1 MFDEARVYRRV
12 GEFVVSFQ
20 WLENRIREIGWLALD
35 PGREN
40 WPPTGL
46 RNDTTATLFKKVEK
60 LFLDA
65 LPRCRLDPA
74 LETDFRSSFAENAIR
89 FHDLR
94 RARNK
99 ILHSAYIEL
108 KAGGE
113 VHGLMRSN
121 PRLEVDSETGEPL
134 LDQEMLGEDS
144 FAFEFKEMA
153 DLAVFFNRCYMQ
165 LIHRLDVEEA
175 TAEEA

>member
-1 MFDEARVYRRV
+1 MMDQDKIYQRI

-20 WLENRIREIGWLALD
+20 GLENLIREIEWFILD

-40 WPPTGL
+40 WPPMDQ
-46 RNDTTATLFKKVEK
+46 RNETTAILFTKVEE

-65 LPRCRLDPA
+65 LPRCQLDSE
-74 LETDFRSSFAENAIR
+74 LEADFRRSFAVNAER
-89 FHDLR
+89 FRNLR

-113 VHGLMRSN
+113 VHGVMRSN
-121 PRLEVDSETGEPL
+121 PKLIMDSETGEPL
-134 LDQEMLGEDS
+134 FDQELLSEKS
-144 FAFEFKEMA
+144 FEKEFREMA
-153 DLAVFFNRCYMQ
+153 ELFVFFNMCYKQ
-165 LIHRLDVEEA
+165 LIQRFP
-175 TAEEA
+175 